1 VKALPSIA
9 SRLGWALASW
19 SVAGGLAVMA
29 AVWLTVSQEVNELL
43 DDGLEAAAAMLVAD
57 LPLNMA
63 GHSAAAPPP
72 TAQDNSR
79 FAWQLVSPDGALLR
93 RSAQA
98 PPLAFSDVPRPGFS
112 DAPHWRLF
120 GLATGRDG
128 VILYAAQ
135 SRAERRE
142 ARAEA
147 ALYAA
152 LAVLAVSALGHVWL
166 TRRVRQELAPLQA
179 LSLRLAEAPA
189 GPGGADDGAAP
200 VALGRA
206 PRREL
211 QPVHDAVDGLTLR
224 LHRRLLSERAFAGHA
239 AHALRTPLAGIDAQL
254 AMAVREAG
262 PEQQPRLARLREAGT
277 RLQGVVAALL
287 ALFRSGGDIQVREVD
302 VAALLARL
310 PAAGLSLRWPAA
322 GERQVVRADEDLLAA
337 ALLNLLDNAVRHGAS
352 TVVLGLPADGVL
364 RLHDDGPGVSAARRA
379 ELQAALEAGP
389 GQAHGHSAVD
399 DAALL
404 GLGLTLAARVAQ
416 VHGGRVV
423 LPAVARGFAVELW
436 LGGAGAGAVSPSAD
450 LQGAAAH

>member
-1 VKALPSIA
+1 
-9 SRLGWALASW
+9 
-19 SVAGGLAVMA
+19 
-29 AVWLTVSQEVNELL
+29 
-43 DDGLEAAAAMLVAD
+43 
-57 LPLNMA
+57 
-63 GHSAAAPPP
+63 
-72 TAQDNSR
+72 
-79 FAWQLVSPDGALLR
+79 VSPDGALLR

-254 AMAVREAG
+254 AVA
-262 PEQQPRLARLREAGT
+262 LREAPPELLPRLKRVRTAAG

-287 ALFRSGGDIQVREVD
+287 TLFRSGADVQRSPLQLQALLQRLPVEGLQVD
-302 VAALLARL
+302 VEQRHELLADADLLTAALM
-310 PAAGLSLRWPAA
+310 
-322 GERQVVRADEDLLAA
+322 
-337 ALLNLLDNAVRHGAS
+337 NLLDNALRHGAHRVRIS
-352 TVVLGLPADGVL
+352 TPAAQVL
-364 RLHDDGPGVSAARRA
+364 RMDDDGPGVAEPRRQA
-379 ELQAALEAGP
+379 LQQVLDSQDTEGQDTGSAGP
-389 GQAHGHSAVD
+389 G
-399 DAALL
+399 L
-404 GLGLTLAARVAQ
+404 GLGMVLADLVARA
-416 VHGGRVV
+416 HGGRLQL
-423 LPAVARGFAVELW
+423 LPCEQGFSLELKM
-436 LGGAGAGAVSPSAD
+436 
-450 LQGAAAH
+450 GAA